1 MCFFVFFSLFL
12 YFCNGNVL
20 DLLMRNDN
28 YKIVYC
34 TPALYSAGGTE
45 RVVSVKAN
53 YFADVLGY
61 DVTIIVTEGK
71 NGNSFFS
78 LSDKVKVINLGLN
91 FEELWNISFVKKVL
105 LYLKKQRK
113 YKKLLTNELLRI
125 HPDITITTLRREINF
140 INDVHDGSIKIGE
153 QHLSR
158 TNYRKI
164 DGRFSK
170 FYEKYF
176 FRWWKDRV
184 VTSLAKLDRL
194 VVLTSDAASE
204 WPEITNITMIPDPLP
219 IKVSNC
225 SPLSAKRVITIGR
238 YSYEKGYDL
247 LLRVWSIVE
256 KKCSDWQLDVFAMGD
271 PTPYVKIMDELSID
285 KKRCHLNSSVVDVES
300 EYINSSILVQPS
312 RTEGFGLVLVEAMA
326 CGLPV
331 ISFDCE
337 NGPRSIIT
345 EGEDGF
351 LVNPYDVDSFAER
364 LVQLMN
370 DNEQRYKMGEK
381 GQRKSQLYQIDSVGR
396 QWKQLFDEIMQ
407 NNEV

>member
-1 MCFFVFFSLFL
+1 M
-12 YFCNGNVL
+12 
-20 DLLMRNDN
+20 
-28 YKIVYC
+28 
-34 TPALYSAGGTE
+34 
-45 RVVSVKAN
+45 
-53 YFADVLGY
+53 
-61 DVTIIVTEGK
+61 
-71 NGNSFFS
+71 
-78 LSDKVKVINLGLN
+78 
-91 FEELWNISFVKKVL
+91 
-105 LYLKKQRK
+105 
-113 YKKLLTNELLRI
+113 
-125 HPDITITTLRREINF
+125 
-140 INDVHDGSIKIGE
+140 
-153 QHLSR
+153 
-158 TNYRKI
+158 
-164 DGRFSK
+164 
-170 FYEKYF
+170 
-176 FRWWKDRV
+176 

-204 WPEITNITMIPDPLP
+204 WPELTNITMIPDPLP
-219 IKVSNC
+219 IKVNNR
-225 SPLSAKRVITIGR
+225 SPLASKRVITIGR

-256 KKCSDWQLDVFAMGD
+256 KKCTDWQLDVFAMGD

-370 DNEQRYKMGEK
+370 DNELRYKMGEK
-381 GQRKSQLYQIDSVGR
+381 GQKKSQLYQIDSVGR